1 VDADCLDGPV
11 GSKPL
16 SPFEPAACRS
26 GRVQKSRN
34 WSRINMA
41 DPAGAGKGQRAG
53 VEERRRY
60 DSPLRRE
67 RADATRQRILE
78 AGSALAHGFPTWD
91 WRGLSAGA
99 VAERAGVNKA
109 TVYRHF
115 PTERMLH
122 DAIMQRLED
131 EAGISYDGLSLGS
144 INALVE
150 RAYAHLSSF
159 AGRPEPEDEAPT
171 VGADQRRREALLR
184 AVTSETPDWPSA
196 ERRMTAAV
204 LDVLWS
210 RNTHERLTETW
221 GLGAE
226 QTTEAVTW
234 AIALLT
240 AAVREGRQPG
250 PQDA

>member
-1 VDADCLDGPV
+1 
-11 GSKPL
+11 
-16 SPFEPAACRS
+16 
-26 GRVQKSRN
+26 
-34 WSRINMA
+34 MT
-41 DPAGAGKGQRAG
+41 DPAGPDKGEAAGAA
-53 VEERRRY
+53 ERRRY

-67 RADATRQRILE
+67 RASATRERILE

-91 WRGLSAGA
+91 WRGLNSAA

-115 PTERMLH
+115 PTERQLH

-131 EAGISYDGLSLGS
+131 EAGISYDAMDLGS

-159 AGRPEPEDEAPT
+159 AGRPEAEDEAPT

-184 AVTSETPDWPSA
+184 AVTAETPDWPSA
-196 ERRMTAAV
+196 QRRMTAAV

-221 GLGAE
+221 GLDAE
-226 QTTEAVTW
+226 QTTDAVTW
-234 AIALLT
+234 AITLLT
-240 AAVREGRQPG
+240 EPVREDRHVG
-250 PQDA
+250 PRDA